1 MSTLKVG
8 TIQDHANSNTAISI
22 DSSGRVSLPNRI
34 AGAFK
39 QSAQTT
45 VANASSV
52 KIQIDTA
59 MYNDGGLTLDTSNYK
74 VTVPVAGIYMVVGQV
89 GYVSGADQPHCGI
102 WVNGANSAFS
112 KGLSD
117 AWVQDGDYANS
128 SAQAVLTNHKLLKL
142 DASDYIE
149 LYAYHSSGSSM
160 TTHVN
165 RTMLS
170 IMKLA

>member
-22 DSSGRVSLPNRI
+22 DSSGRVSLPNRL

-39 QSAQTT
+39 QSAQSSA
-45 VANASSV
+45 ANESSV
-52 KIQIDTA
+52 KIPINTA
-59 MYNDGGLTLDTSNYK
+59 MYNDGLTLDASNYR

-89 GYVSGADQPHCGI
+89 GYSGGAESPHSGI
-102 WVNGANSAFS
+102 WVNGANNALS
-112 KGLSD
+112 KGLAD
-117 AWVQDGDYANS
+117 AWVQSGDYTNGT
-128 SAQAVLTNHKLLKL
+128 QVIVTNHKLLKL
-142 DASDYIE
+142 DANDYIE
-149 LYAYHSSGSSM
+149 LYAYHSSGGSM
-160 TTHVN
+160 TIHAA